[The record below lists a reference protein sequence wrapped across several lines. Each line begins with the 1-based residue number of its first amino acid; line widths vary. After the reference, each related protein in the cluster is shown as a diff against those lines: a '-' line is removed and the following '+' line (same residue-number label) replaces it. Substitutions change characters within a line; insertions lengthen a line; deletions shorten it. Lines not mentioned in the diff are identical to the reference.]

1 MRLDVI
7 MTSSSFLRSESN
19 NNIDNAVDAFA
30 ITCHLKLKSDPR
42 TLNVL
47 TKGRQLKGGKETEIL
62 EKQDTQV
69 EDASFEAILQFGIVP
84 KNYGEIA

>member
-7 MTSSSFLRSESN
+7 MTSSSFLGSEAN

-30 ITCHLKLKSDPR
+30 ITCHLKLKRDPR

-47 TKGRQLKGGKETEIL
+47 TKGRQLQEGRK
-62 EKQDTQV
+62 
-69 EDASFEAILQFGIVP
+69 
-84 KNYGEIA
+84 

>member
-19 NNIDNAVDAFA
+19 NNIDNAVDAFT
-30 ITCHLKLKSDPR
+30 IKCHLKLKRDPR

-47 TKGRQLKGGKETEIL
+47 TTGRQLQEGRK
-62 EKQDTQV
+62 
-69 EDASFEAILQFGIVP
+69 
-84 KNYGEIA
+84 